1 MLAIPNPQPTPPPLP
16 LLEDLASFL
25 IGAAYVG
32 IVLVLVLLV
41 LWGTGVL
48 RRIGMSAQQSLTV
61 IGGLTVVVVVVGAL
75 GAFFRG

>member
-16 LLEDLASFL
+16 FLEDLASFL

-61 IGGLTVVVVVVGAL
+61 IGGLTVVVVVVGVL